1 MSTSNL
7 PETSPADAPQ
17 RTGGSTLTSSTGKTT
32 IAEGVVARV
41 ADLAAREVRG
51 VHSLTGGMGTRLR
64 RLTPGVG
71 ESNRAAA
78 VEVGERETIVALELV
93 VDYGVSIPQLA
104 DAVRSNVIERVEY
117 TTGLTVKEVNIEITD
132 LYFQEENA
140 AREEPA
146 PRVQ

>member
-1 MSTSNL
+1 MTTSNL
-7 PETSPADAPQ
+7 PETSATETPE
-17 RTGGSTLTSSTGKTT
+17 RRGGESTLSSSTGKTI

-78 VEVGERETIVALELV
+78 VEVGEKETIVALELV

-104 DAVRSNVIERVEY
+104 DAVRANVIDRVEF
-117 TTGLTVKEVNIEITD
+117 TTGLRVKEVNIEVTD
-132 LYFQEENA
+132 LYFPEDA
-140 AREEPA
+140 AIREEP
-146 PRVQ
+146 PRVE